1 MNFQYKIISNYR
13 EAFDIKK
20 GEVIS
25 LVGGGGKTTLMFA
38 MARELSFAGGLV
50 VTTTTTRIFEPLP
63 SQTQVLYL
71 DSDEKKIIDWIKQ
84 NTGNYNHVT
93 VAKNK
98 LTSGKLAGIGTG
110 TAIKISKLAHVTAT
124 IIEADG
130 ASRKP
135 LKAPNATEPVIPENT
150 SLVVPVVGIDALG
163 QPLSQDNIFRP
174 EIASALT
181 GLPLGET
188 VTSESVAV
196 LVTHERGLIKGSP
209 ATARIVPFINKV
221 DTGDLLQKAI
231 QLAEIILAVRHPYI
245 NKVVIGQAVMPKAPL
260 HVISLKAIQS
270 N

>member
-1 MNFQYKIISNYR
+1 MNFQHKIISNYR

-38 MARELSFAGGLV
+38 LARELSSAGRLV

-71 DSDEKKIIDWIKQ
+71 DSDEDKIIDWIKQ

-93 VAKNK
+93 VASKK
-98 LTSGKLAGIGTG
+98 LSSGKLAGIDAG
-110 TAIKISKLAHVTAT
+110 TAIKISKLTHVTAT
-124 IIEADG
+124 IVEADG

-135 LKAPNATEPVIPENT
+135 LKAPNATEPVIPGNT

-163 QPLSQDNIFRP
+163 RPLTQNYVFRP

-188 VTSESVAV
+188 VTYESIAV
-196 LVTHERGLIKGSP
+196 LVTHEQGLTKGSP
-209 ATARIVPFINKV
+209 AKARIIPYINKV
-221 DTGDLLQKAI
+221 DAGLLQKAI
-231 QLAEIILAVRHPYI
+231 QLAEVILAEQRPVI
-245 NKVVIGQAVMPKAPL
+245 DKVVIGQAAMPEAQL
-260 HVISLKAIQS
+260 HVISLKAVQS